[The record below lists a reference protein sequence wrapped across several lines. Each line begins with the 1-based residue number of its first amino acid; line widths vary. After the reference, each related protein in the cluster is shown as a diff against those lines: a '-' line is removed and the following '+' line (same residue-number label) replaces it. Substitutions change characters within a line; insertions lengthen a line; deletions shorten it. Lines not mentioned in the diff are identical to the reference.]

1 MKIEIK
7 YVIELLAPMNIF
19 SYKYQPPAFKKR
31 YKFIQN
37 KHLIKEFFVD
47 PNSNKIIV
55 VASWGLT
62 SEHLSSWKMLR
73 NIQKMKHVTDENEL
87 EKLRKETYV

>member
-1 MKIEIK
+1 MKIEIQYSNK
-7 YVIELLAPMNIF
+7 VYGFAPDNLPLRR
-19 SYKYQPPAFKKR
+19 YR